1 MMELEKSNK
10 KDAKSRIVRFLT
22 KTDITLNS
30 EEEKILA
37 RWEKADF
44 LMRQGMAYAD
54 IILKL
59 TGDFQISKFTADND
73 ISSAQE
79 VFARSRKLNKRY
91 LAHLH
96 LEDIM
101 QDLKLIRKKL
111 FKLENGEQTIP
122 DEKEMMALAKLHDS
136 YTRQL
141 NAIPDDIQHSDVQ
154 KPVII
159 FELAGAPVEVP
170 MDVAKAWLLSEKFI
184 QDLPEAETLPD
195 EPAE

>member
-44 LMRQGMAYAD
+44 LMRQGMAYTD

>member
-111 FKLENGEQTIP
+111 FQI
-122 DEKEMMALAKLHDS
+122 
-136 YTRQL
+136 
-141 NAIPDDIQHSDVQ
+141 
-154 KPVII
+154 
-159 FELAGAPVEVP
+159 
-170 MDVAKAWLLSEKFI
+170 SERR
-184 QDLPEAETLPD
+184 AMYS
-195 EPAE
+195 

>member
-44 LMRQGMAYAD
+44 LMRQGMAYTD

-111 FKLENGEQTIP
+111 FQISEGQQCIP

>member
-1 MMELEKSNK
+1 
-10 KDAKSRIVRFLT
+10 
-22 KTDITLNS
+22 
-30 EEEKILA
+30 
-37 RWEKADF
+37 
-44 LMRQGMAYAD
+44 
-54 IILKL
+54 
-59 TGDFQISKFTADND
+59 
-73 ISSAQE
+73 
-79 VFARSRKLNKRY
+79 
-91 LAHLH
+91 
-96 LEDIM
+96 
-101 QDLKLIRKKL
+101 
-111 FKLENGEQTIP
+111 
-122 DEKEMMALAKLHDS
+122 MMALAKLHDS